1 MVDELCNILMKGCNL
16 EEFKKAF
23 YELTLNDEEEKK
35 DDILAAI
42 DKIDKNEKISLIE
55 KEFDFSLVG
64 TKGWSILHKACS
76 AGNVDIVEYLLSK
89 K

>member
-1 MVDELCNILMKGCNL
+1 MKGCNL
-16 EEFKKAF
+16 QEFKKAMM
-23 YELTLNDEEEKK
+23 ELLMADEEEKK

-42 DKIDKNEKISLIE
+42 DKIDKNGKIALIE
-55 KEFDFSLVG
+55 REFDFSLVG

-76 AGNVDIVEYLLSK
+76 AGNVEIVEYLLQK